1 MFSFLSP
8 DEVERM
14 KLDEERKIA
23 SLTQSELTNWN
34 LDDNQSDEDSETE
47 VLNNKFVPK
56 IGCNFFISASLFL
69 FCYF

>member
-1 MFSFLSP
+1 MIKFLVLEKVFSFLSP

-14 KLDEERKIA
+14 KQDEEKKIA

-47 VLNNKFVPK
+47 VLNNKFVSK
-56 IGCNFFISASLFL
+56 TDIYSF
-69 FCYF
+69 